1 MGVIIFLLYLRI
13 LIDILMGKYIIMKI
27 YKWKKGDK
35 NVKRM

>member
-27 YKWKKGDK
+27 DKWNKGDK